1 MKWQA
6 FKAFCLGSAF
16 MFGAQAVMA
25 ESVSVDY
32 QFNGNTGVDLSG
44 MSGAPM
50 SVNAFTDA
58 RELPGN
64 EAIVV
69 GEDNLMLE
77 GSTFAELVR
86 QALIASFES
95 SDAPLGEGGNL
106 SLDGNIVELEFR
118 PGADGLEMVLR
129 TELTLYSG
137 SRNAWQSTI
146 LSSVR
151 TEFVDFESAIYDSM
165 DRLISELFYDD
176 YFLIALGV

>member
-6 FKAFCLGSAF
+6 IQAFCLGGALIL
-16 MFGAQAVMA
+16 GAQNGLA

-32 QFNGNTGVDLSG
+32 QFSGNTGVDLSG
-44 MSGAPM
+44 MTGAPM
-50 SVNAFTDA
+50 TVNAFTDS
-58 RELPGN
+58 RDLPGN
-64 EAIVV
+64 EALVV
-69 GEDNLMLE
+69 GEDNLTLE
-77 GSTFAELVR
+77 GSTFAEVVR
-86 QALIASFES
+86 QALISSFEAS
-95 SDAPLGEGGNL
+95 SAELGEGGNL

-137 SRNAWQSTI
+137 SRNAWQSTL

-151 TEFVDFESAIYDSM
+151 TEFVDFETAIYDSM

-176 YFLIALGV
+176 YFLLALGV

>member
-6 FKAFCLGSAF
+6 FKAFCLGGAL

-25 ESVSVDY
+25 ETVNVDY
-32 QFNGNTGVDLSG
+32 QFTGNTGVDLSG
-44 MSGAPM
+44 MTGAPM
-50 SVNAFTDA
+50 EVNAFTDG

-64 EAIVV
+64 EAVVV
-69 GEDNLMLE
+69 GEDNLVLE

-86 QALIASFES
+86 KALISSFES
-95 SDAPLGEGGNL
+95 SGASLGEGGNL
-106 SLDGNIVELEFR
+106 SLDGKIVELEFR